1 MKEDDTM
8 DAQVEQIL
16 TKTAGYIEVTQPI
29 IDQQNENRAQF
40 VKRATQVAGVLASRG
55 LIARD
60 KANAFV
66 DKVAADESGT
76 EVWDLVEK
84 LAEFISADELGEAS
98 EKTAAAGQKLDPF
111 ERWAVYGSP
120 HAEGRTPGMIE

>member
-1 MKEDDTM
+1 M
-8 DAQVEQIL
+8 DAQVENIL
-16 TKTAGYIEVTQPI
+16 TKTASYIESTQTV
-29 IDQQNENRAQF
+29 IDQHNENRSQF

-55 LIARD
+55 LLARD
-60 KANAFV
+60 KVDAFV

-98 EKTAAAGQKLDPF
+98 EKTASAGKQLDPF
-111 ERWAVYGSP
+111 ERWALYGSP
-120 HAEGRTPGMIE
+120 NAEARTPGMID